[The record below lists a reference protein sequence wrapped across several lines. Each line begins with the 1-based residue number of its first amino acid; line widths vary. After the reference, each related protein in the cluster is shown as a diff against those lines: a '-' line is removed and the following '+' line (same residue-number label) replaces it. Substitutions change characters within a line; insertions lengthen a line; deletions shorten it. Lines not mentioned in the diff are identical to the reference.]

1 VAEAAPVEAEAR
13 RSPHGG
19 LRLSAGVCSLRTMKV
34 LEGLRAIEPGTAV
47 PVAKLGLP
55 IGGEKGSL
63 LVFWK
68 ST

>member
-1 VAEAAPVEAEAR
+1 
-13 RSPHGG
+13 
-19 LRLSAGVCSLRTMKV
+19 MKV

-47 PVAKLGLP
+47 PLAELGLP
-55 IGGEKGSL
+55 VTGKRGLL